1 MVANYMFKNSSSL
14 IHLHLVKRPIFFNTV
29 FLSGKLVAYI
39 LRVDLQT
46 EKQSLA
52 TLQQTIQV
60 PPIIQWLVEPDLAA
74 KR

>member
-14 IHLHLVKRPIFFNTV
+14 IHLHLLERPFFFNTI

-60 PPIIQWLVEPDLAA
+60 PPIIQ
-74 KR
+74 